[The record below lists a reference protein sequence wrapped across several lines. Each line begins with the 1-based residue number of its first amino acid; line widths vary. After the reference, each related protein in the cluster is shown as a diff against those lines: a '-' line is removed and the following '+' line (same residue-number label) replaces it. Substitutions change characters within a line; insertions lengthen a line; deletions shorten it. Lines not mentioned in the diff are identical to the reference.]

1 MMLMDH
7 TDAVW
12 HGEGSP
18 CFVDNNRTSWVVGAY
33 LVLAE
38 HVEAQEKVD
47 SAVVFQH
54 CER

>member
-1 MMLMDH
+1 MF
-7 TDAVW
+7 V
-12 HGEGSP
+12 SP
-18 CFVDNNRTSWVVGAY
+18 GPFHSFVDNNRTSWVVGAY